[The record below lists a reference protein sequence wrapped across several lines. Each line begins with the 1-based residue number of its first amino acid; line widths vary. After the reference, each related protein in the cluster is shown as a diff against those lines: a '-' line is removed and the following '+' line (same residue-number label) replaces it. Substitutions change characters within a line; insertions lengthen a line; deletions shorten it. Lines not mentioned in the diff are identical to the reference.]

1 MFAGL
6 TEIAASN
13 LPLALV
19 AAAMV
24 GLNVY
29 ILYRLFRDRE
39 RPQLSSMVLAG
50 AFLLSQLV
58 FWAGL
63 AYYLETPTVGGFVVF
78 ALAAQAMM
86 VPVGLWF
93 VTLVFE
99 ESEHPVQR
107 RAAWPVGLTILV
119 FGNELFMSWTFS
131 ALVPG
136 ALPAS
141 IDSISAL
148 GHAIVVSLG
157 SLWYYWPMGITMA
170 ILLRW
175 ARFSGPDARAL
186 AALTATA
193 FVAPW
198 AFEQPLVGTIAMSVL
213 MGAGAF
219 VLWQGMTVRAAAPGS
234 LVLRATV
241 GASFLAMS
249 LSWIG
254 SSLWLPP
261 SWGLAPFA
269 AVMTAVMIGESYFL
283 LRGLL
288 EREMG
293 RHGPLPAAVGRA
305 EAWTRPAPNL
315 RGVNETAPPDGGAP

>member
-6 TEIAASN
+6 TEIASSN

-24 GLNVY
+24 SLNVY

-39 RPQLSSMVLAG
+39 RPQFSTMVLAG

-63 AYYLETPTVGGFVVF
+63 AYYLESPTVGGFVVF

-93 VTLVFE
+93 VTIVFE
-99 ESEHPVQR
+99 ESENVVQP
-107 RAAWPVGLTILV
+107 RAAWPVGLTVLV
-119 FGNELFMSWTFS
+119 FGNELFMSWTFV

-136 ALPAS
+136 ALPSS
-141 IDSISAL
+141 IHSISAV
-148 GHAIVVSLG
+148 GQVVVVSLG

-175 ARFSGPDARAL
+175 SRFTGPDARAL

-198 AFEQPLVGTIAMSVL
+198 AFEQPLVGAIAMSVI
-213 MGAGAF
+213 MVAGAF
-219 VLWQGMTVRAAAPGS
+219 VLWQGMTVRSAVPGS
-234 LVLRATV
+234 LLLRASV

-249 LSWIG
+249 LSWIA
-254 SSLWLPP
+254 SYLLLPP
-261 SWGLAPFA
+261 SWGFAPFA
-269 AVMTAVMIGESYFL
+269 GVMAAVMIGESYFL
-283 LRGLL
+283 IRGLL
-288 EREMG
+288 EREFG
-293 RHGPLPAAVGRA
+293 RSAPHASAADRSH
-305 EAWTRPAPNL
+305 AWTPPSPGL
-315 RGVNETAPPDGGAP
+315 RGVNETAPRDGGVP